1 MILAK
6 DKQKHLIVS
15 IIGAIII
22 GLIYNP
28 LAGIGCMFMIGAAY
42 EFYQKFSSKG
52 VFDLK
57 DILWDLIGSV
67 IGGGLYYLY
76 LLIL

>member
-1 MILAK
+1 MNFIK
-6 DKQKHLIVS
+6 KNKHLLGSIV
-15 IIGAIII
+15 GAIII
-22 GLIYNP
+22 SVVFNNP
-28 LAGIGCMFMIGAAY
+28 LAGISVMFLIGVAI
-42 EFYQKFSSKG
+42 EFIQKFFNIG

-57 DILWDLIGSV
+57 DILKNLIGSV